1 MKINEQRR
9 TKLVEVLAD
18 VLARLCE
25 RNDHFIRGGTPVT
38 RFHALRPPQI
48 TIKSYLERI
57 AKYSSCSEECF
68 VLALIYIDRVIR
80 KNSSFLVN
88 SLNVH
93 RLLITTIML
102 GAKFFDDQYF
112 NNKYFGKVGGVS
124 QREMNLLE
132 IEFLFMINFDLF
144 VETELY
150 KVYDKR
156 LMTHGSTLVGAS
168 TGQYCEKARIEVK
181 GATAEPVADFKAAT
195 TKTEMETE
203 VKQCPAANHQTN
215 ITQPIMAATKLST
228 AASGPSQALTR
239 PSSGPLVPGARHYS
253 TQRCTPPSPKF
264 FKPDK
269 RIQVEMH

>member
-181 GATAEPVADFKAAT
+181 GATAVPVADFNAAMT
-195 TKTEMETE
+195 TTE
-203 VKQCPAANHQTN
+203 VKPCPGPAANHRVN
-215 ITQPIMAATKLST
+215 FAKPIMAATKQST
-228 AASGPSQALTR
+228 VASGPSQALTR